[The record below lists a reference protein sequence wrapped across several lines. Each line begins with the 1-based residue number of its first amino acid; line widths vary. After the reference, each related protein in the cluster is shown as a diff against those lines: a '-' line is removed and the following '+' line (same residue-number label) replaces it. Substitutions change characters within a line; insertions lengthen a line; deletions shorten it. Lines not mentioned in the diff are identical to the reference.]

1 MMSGQTIGDKLLN
14 QWKNVPPKYNILE
27 TVYDRINKQTWH
39 KLSANRTMKVLI
51 MQTPGKGTNWDLG
64 LENNGAKYY
73 WVTDKTLTL
82 LQLQSA
88 NELR

>member
-1 MMSGQTIGDKLLN
+1 MISIQIN

-51 MQTPGKGTNWDLG
+51 MQTPGKGINWEIG
-64 LENNGAKYY
+64 SENNGAKYY